1 MYKRGLIDAES
12 NRHYNNAAFTAGKQ
26 AKMAFTID
34 KRTQQAMDAITMS
47 EMQAAGQGGIEGKAA
62 NPNSSVKSNSNG
74 GLALD
79 MPPIVTYDEHEEV
92 EEQDEGPI
100 PRFQRWIIFRY
111 NINAIMIQAYPKSKV
126 FKNCRESVY

>member
-1 MYKRGLIDAES
+1 
-12 NRHYNNAAFTAGKQ
+12 
-26 AKMAFTID
+26 MAFTID

-62 NPNSSVKSNSNG
+62 NPNGSVMSNGNG

-79 MPPIVTYDEHEEV
+79 MPPIVTHDEREEI
-92 EEQDEGPI
+92 EDQDEGPI

-111 NINAIMIQAYPKSKV
+111 NINEIMIKVYPKSQV